1 MCGGQKK
8 ADLPLKMQVAK
19 VVKNAPGEAED
30 CPAMSV

>member
-19 VVKNAPGEAED
+19 VVKMRREKGDASN
-30 CPAMSV
+30 

>member
-19 VVKNAPGEAED
+19 VVKNAPGEAE
-30 CPAMSV
+30 

>member
-19 VVKNAPGEAED
+19 VVKMRRE
-30 CPAMSV
+30 

>member
-30 CPAMSV
+30 W

>member
-19 VVKNAPGEAED
+19 VVKNAPGEA
-30 CPAMSV
+30 

>member
-30 CPAMSV
+30 

>member
-1 MCGGQKK
+1 
-8 ADLPLKMQVAK
+8 LKMQVAK

>member
-30 CPAMSV
+30 CP

>member
-19 VVKNAPGEAED
+19 VVK
-30 CPAMSV
+30 

>member
-19 VVKNAPGEAED
+19 VVKNAPGE
-30 CPAMSV
+30 